1 LHVQYSFALNFGS
14 PSKKYIAAQ
23 GISARMSE
31 LKNQTSV
38 TTINGNIGNVSM
50 MFIPPIHRIL
60 SVTLSIELQNFEK
73 KNINGTIKKKIYLL
87 NIKINYIKYVAGL
100 LFKNA
105 FL

>member
-1 LHVQYSFALNFGS
+1 LQVQYSFAL
-14 PSKKYIAAQ
+14 IAAQ

-31 LKNQTSV
+31 FKIIFRSQTSV